1 MIGTI
6 FAFGLAGLG
15 FFILENL
22 VGAAQVHIRPLTL
35 LLFYLG
41 LDEDLTPAFVLA
53 LFFGLLQ
60 DSYAL
65 TPFGLHLVGA
75 LFVVG
80 VARFCRLRFMLRT
93 PVPQVLASLAILF
106 LQDGCLRLSLAVLA
120 TRPTLLDYLS
130 YALLLEILGTA
141 ALAPLVFLLLG
152 ALKRLTGGIRPRSRE
167 VDLFVP

>member
-1 MIGTI
+1 MIGAI

-22 VGAAQVHIRPLTL
+22 VGAAQVHIRPLAL

-41 LDEDLTPAFVLA
+41 LEEDLTPAFVLA
-53 LFFGLLQ
+53 AFFGLLQ

-80 VARFCRLRFMLRT
+80 LARFCRLRFMLRT

-106 LQDGCLRLSLAVLA
+106 LQDACLRFSLVVLGA
-120 TRPTLLDYLS
+120 RARLQDDIS

-141 ALAPLVFLLLG
+141 ALAPLIFALLG
-152 ALKRLTGGIRPRSRE
+152 ALKRLSGGRPRSKE
-167 VDLFVP
+167 ADLFVP